1 MIGWF
6 YGILKNPVIAGFLA
20 IDKEIRGA
28 FGPKKGTFPISVA
41 NKEGVVKRGVSGVWL
56 MTLWHS
62 MLNSGKKVK
71 KDIVGSC

>member
-1 MIGWF
+1 MG
-6 YGILKNPVIAGFLA
+6 G
-20 IDKEIRGA
+20 